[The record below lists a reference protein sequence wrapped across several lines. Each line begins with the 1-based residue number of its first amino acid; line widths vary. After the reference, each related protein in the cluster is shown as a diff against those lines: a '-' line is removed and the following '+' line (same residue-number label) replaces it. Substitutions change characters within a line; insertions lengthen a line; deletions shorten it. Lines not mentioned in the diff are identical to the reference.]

1 MNTLADITVMV
12 LTFNEE
18 PNIDRCLARLRW
30 ASRVLVVDSFSTDR
44 TLEIVRGYPNT
55 TIIQRA
61 FDTFAGQCNFGLGKI
76 ETPWVLSLDCDYIL
90 GTEFENEAAE
100 QITDSEHAGW
110 KSAFRYCIYG
120 KPLSAT
126 LYPARCV
133 LYRKAAARYEDEGH
147 GHRVRIDGEVGDLRS
162 RIDHDDRKP
171 LGRWFA
177 SQMKYAEREAEHLLT
192 APAHELSRIDRLRA
206 RGWLMPFLAPVYCL
220 VVKGLWRDG
229 LAGWHY
235 TLQRWL
241 AECVIA
247 LAVIDRRCSNG

>member
-1 MNTLADITVMV
+1 MSALADITVMV

-18 PNIDRCLARLRW
+18 PNIARCLERLRW

-44 TLEIVRGYPNT
+44 TLEIVRRFPNT
-55 TIIQRA
+55 VIVQRA
-61 FDTFAGQCNFGLGKI
+61 FDTFAGQCNFGLGQV

-90 GTEFENEAAE
+90 GEGFEQEAAE
-100 QITDSEHAGW
+100 RIDDTNHAGW
-110 KSAFRYCIYG
+110 RAAFRYCIYG
-120 KPLSAT
+120 KPLSST
-126 LYPARCV
+126 LYPPRCV
-133 LYRKAAARYEDEGH
+133 LYRKEAARYEDEGH
-147 GHRVRIDGEVGDLRS
+147 GHRVRIDGPAGDLRS
-162 RIDHDDRKP
+162 SIDHDDRKP

-177 SQMKYAEREAEHLLT
+177 SQMKYAEREAAHLLT
-192 APAHELSRIDRLRA
+192 APAAELSRIDRLRA
-206 RGWLMPFLAPVYCL
+206 RGWVMPFLAPVYCL

>member
-1 MNTLADITVMV
+1 MV

-18 PNIDRCLARLRW
+18 PNIGRCLERLRW
-30 ASRVLVVDSFSTDR
+30 ATRVLVVDSFSTDR
-44 TLEIVRGYPNT
+44 TLEIVRSYPNT

-61 FDTFAGQCNFGLGKI
+61 FDTFAGQCNFGLSQIK
-76 ETPWVLSLDCDYIL
+76 TPWVLSLDCDYIL
-90 GTEFENEAAE
+90 GAAFEEEAAK
-100 QITDSEHAGW
+100 QITDGEHAGW
-110 KSAFRYCIYG
+110 KSAFRYCIHG

-147 GHRVRIDGEVGDLRS
+147 GHRVRIDGPVGDLRS

-171 LGRWFA
+171 LVRWFA

-192 APAHELSRIDRLRA
+192 APENELSRVDRIRA

-229 LAGWHY
+229 AAGWHY
-235 TLQRWL
+235 TLQRWV

-247 LAVIDRRCSNG
+247 LALAEERCTRP

>member
-1 MNTLADITVMV
+1 MSTLADITVMV

-18 PNIDRCLARLRW
+18 PNIGRCLERLRW

-61 FDTFAGQCNFGLGKI
+61 FDTFAGQCNFGLGQI

-90 GTEFENEAAE
+90 GTEFENEDAE
-100 QITDSEHAGW
+100 QITDSEHAVW

-120 KPLSAT
+120 KPLSST

>member
-1 MNTLADITVMV
+1 MSTLADITVMV

-18 PNIDRCLARLRW
+18 PNIDRCLERLRW

-61 FDTFAGQCNFGLGKI
+61 FDTFAGQCNFGLSQI

-90 GTEFENEAAE
+90 GADFEKEAAE
-100 QITDSEHAGW
+100 QIAGGEHAGW
-110 KSAFRYCIYG
+110 KSAFRYCIHG

-147 GHRVRIDGEVGDLRS
+147 GHRVRIDGNVGDLRS

-192 APAHELSRIDRLRA
+192 APANELSRIDRLRA
-206 RGWLMPFLAPVYCL
+206 RGWVMPFLAPVYCL